1 MTMTVTMNFRLSCI
15 ATLSAFTLLAACKPA
30 TPPVAPAVPEAAAAS
45 ETKIGDLLIRSA
57 RSRETPTA
65 GGTGVGFMSI
75 VNSGSQDDRLIAISS
90 EAATSVELHQMSM
103 ADGQMQMRAVSDGLA
118 IPAGQT
124 VELAPGGYHLM
135 LIGLSQALVAGQ
147 TVKLE
152 LQFEKAGKVSV
163 ELAIAA
169 LGP

>member
-1 MTMTVTMNFRLSCI
+1 MTMNLRLSCI
-15 ATLSAFTLLAACKPA
+15 AALSSFALLAACKP
-30 TPPVAPAVPEAAAAS
+30 TPPPAAPAESAAPEAPASS

-75 VNSGSQDDRLIAISS
+75 VNSGSQDDRLIAVSS
-90 EAATSVELHQMSM
+90 EAATSIEIHQMSM

-169 LGP
+169 LGA

>member
-1 MTMTVTMNFRLSCI
+1 MTINLRLSCI
-15 ATLSAFTLLAACKPA
+15 ATLSAVALLAACKPA
-30 TPPVAPAVPEAAAAS
+30 PPPAAPAASAAPEAAASS
-45 ETKIGDLLIRSA
+45 ETRIGDLLIRSA

-75 VNSGSQDDRLIAISS
+75 VNDGSQDDRLIAISS
-90 EAATSVELHQMSM
+90 QAATSVELHQMSM
-103 ADGQMQMRAVSDGLA
+103 ADGQMQMRAVNEGLA

-147 TVKLE
+147 TVTLE
-152 LQFEKAGKVSV
+152 LQFEKAGKGSV
-163 ELAIAA
+163 ELAVAP

>member
-1 MTMTVTMNFRLSCI
+1 MNLRLRCI
-15 ATLSAFTLLAACKPA
+15 ATLSAFALLAACKPA
-30 TPPVAPAVPEAAAAS
+30 TPPAVPAAPAAAAAS
-45 ETKIGDLLIRSA
+45 KTRIGDLLIRSA

-75 VNSGSQDDRLIAISS
+75 VNGGSEDDRLIAISS
-90 EAATSVELHQMSM
+90 AAATRVEIHQMSM
-103 ADGQMQMRAVSDGLA
+103 ADGQMQMRAVGDGLA

-147 TVKLE
+147 TVTLE
-152 LQFEKAGKVSV
+152 LQFEKAGKASV
-163 ELAIAA
+163 ELAIAP

>member
-1 MTMTVTMNFRLSCI
+1 MTMNPRLSCI

-30 TPPVAPAVPEAAAAS
+30 PPPATPAVSAAPETAAS
-45 ETKIGDLLIRSA
+45 GETKIGDLLIRSA

-65 GGTGVGFMSI
+65 GGTGVGFMTIS
-75 VNSGSQDDRLIAISS
+75 NDGSEDDRLVAITSD
-90 EAATSVELHQMSM
+90 AAASVEIHQMSM
-103 ADGQMQMRAVSDGLA
+103 ADGQMQMRALSDGLA

-152 LQFEKAGKVSV
+152 LRFEKAGAVSV
-163 ELAIAA
+163 EMPIAE
-169 LGP
+169 LGS

>member
-1 MTMTVTMNFRLSCI
+1 MNLRLRGI
-15 ATLSAFTLLAACKPA
+15 ATLAAFALLAACKPV
-30 TPPVAPAVPEAAAAS
+30 TPPAAPTVPEAAAAS
-45 ETKIGDLLIRSA
+45 ETRIGDLLIRSA

-75 VNSGSQDDRLIAISS
+75 VNGGSQDDRLIAISS
-90 EAATSVELHQMSM
+90 AVATRVEIHQMSM

-147 TVKLE
+147 TVTLE
-152 LQFEKAGKVSV
+152 LQFEKAGKASV
-163 ELAIAA
+163 ELAIAP
-169 LGP
+169 LSP

>member
-1 MTMTVTMNFRLSCI
+1 MNLRLRGI
-15 ATLSAFTLLAACKPA
+15 AMLSALALLAGCKPA
-30 TPPVAPAVPEAAAAS
+30 PPPAAPAESAALEASASS

-90 EAATSVELHQMSM
+90 EAATSVEIHQMSM

-135 LIGLSQALVAGQ
+135 LIGLSKALVAGQ

-169 LGP
+169 LGA

>member
-1 MTMTVTMNFRLSCI
+1 MTMNLRLSCI
-15 ATLSAFTLLAACKPA
+15 ATLSAFTLLAACKPTTPPA
-30 TPPVAPAVPEAAAAS
+30 TPAASAAPEAAASS
-45 ETKIGDLLIRSA
+45 ETKVGDLLIRSA

-65 GGTGVGFMSI
+65 GGTGVGFMTIS
-75 VNSGSQDDRLIAISS
+75 NDGSEDDRLVAISS
-90 EAATSVELHQMSM
+90 EAATSVEIHQMSM

-118 IPAGQT
+118 IPAGKT

-152 LQFEKAGKVSV
+152 LQFEKAGKVSI
-163 ELAIAA
+163 ELPIAA
-169 LGP
+169 LGA